1 MAPPPT
7 TINIGVVPDFA
18 PVADILE
25 RVAAQLRGNS
35 APPLS
40 PDDLKDLIA
49 DRERYMRHSIILNS
63 IAWRIA
69 EALGKVTANDACR
82 DGDVEADLTELLSML
97 PPTTTRSSH
106 PYWWTFDVRDIT
118 HVDRCL
124 DAIERE
130 HPTVLTDRARSKER
144 AAEEAAATAQMAERV
159 DEPGVGLRQRRLAAR
174 VGRRAR
180 LGEYGPAGVT
190 STIEQIIAQP
200 ATVDADV
207 YDDGIALLRPAMFI
221 HVVPAGEPM
230 VGIPHVADGTWS
242 ETLSEPAK
250 DIDGET
256 LRQLREDHRLHAAQH
271 TALNEMRRTADE
283 WANRLEEERWELRKR
298 TKDLF
303 GEHTPGAL

>member
-144 AAEEAAATAQMAERV
+144 AAEEAAATAEACTPADSCSEPTLAETDTRLV
-159 DEPGVGLRQRRLAAR
+159 DTLRHLCD
-174 VGRRAR
+174 
-180 LGEYGPAGVT
+180 EYGGVV
-190 STIEQIIAQP
+190 SAALEQIIAQP

-221 HVVPAGEPM
+221 HVVPAGVPM